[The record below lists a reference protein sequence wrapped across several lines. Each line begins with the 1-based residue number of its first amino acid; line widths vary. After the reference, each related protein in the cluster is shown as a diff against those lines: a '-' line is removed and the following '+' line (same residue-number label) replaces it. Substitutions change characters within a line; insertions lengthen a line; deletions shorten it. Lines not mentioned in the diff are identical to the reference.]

1 MPSSFNYIV
10 VGAGSAGCVI
20 ASRLSENPSISVL
33 LLEIGPPDSNPIIWD
48 PGALPALFNTERDFA
63 YRTVPQAHTA
73 GRTQIW
79 PRGRTVG
86 GSGSLNGMI
95 YVRGSRT
102 DYDSWAYDGCVGWD
116 YESVLPYFKKSENS
130 CL

>member
-48 PGALPALFNTERDFA
+48 PGAWPALFNTERDFA

-102 DYDSWAYDGCVGWD
+102 DYDSWG
-116 YESVLPYFKKSENS
+116 L
-130 CL
+130 

>member
-48 PGALPALFNTERDFA
+48 PGAWPALFNTERDFA

-73 GRTQIW
+73 RPYPDLAPWT
-79 PRGRTVG
+79 
-86 GSGSLNGMI
+86 N
-95 YVRGSRT
+95 SRRLRLAQWN
-102 DYDSWAYDGCVGWD
+102 DLCAWKQD
-116 YESVLPYFKKSENS
+116 
-130 CL
+130 